1 MFFAIL
7 FQEKHKKTLV
17 FFANPPPPL
26 RTFSTTHV
34 CMEFFLEC
42 KRALNVFVP
51 ILKEKKP
58 IIYSISEIVKKN
70 ENKK

>member
-1 MFFAIL
+1 MY
-7 FQEKHKKTLV
+7 V
-17 FFANPPPPL
+17 W
-26 RTFSTTHV
+26 S
-34 CMEFFLEC
+34 FLEC